1 MGDDGF
7 AQHVLEF
14 LGNELPDNVESG
26 DFGTASLTIANDLC
40 DYDAVIFV
48 DAIRKGGKPG
58 TIYEFEIKKDDV
70 REDVDALRDLFSF
83 SFHESGLEEMII
95 FAKKINCLP
104 DRVFL
109 IGCEPGDIKPGLEL
123 SKEVGASVA
132 KVANRI
138 IDLIEKLSN

>member
-1 MGDDGF
+1 
-7 AQHVLEF
+7 
-14 LGNELPDNVESG
+14 
-26 DFGTASLTIANDLC
+26 
-40 DYDAVIFV
+40 
-48 DAIRKGGKPG
+48 
-58 TIYEFEIKKDDV
+58 
-70 REDVDALRDLFSF
+70 VDALRDLFSF

>member
-1 MGDDGF
+1 MKRILVCGIGNRIMGDDGF

-26 DFGTASLTIANDLC
+26 DFGTASL
-40 DYDAVIFV
+40 
-48 DAIRKGGKPG
+48 